1 MINSELVPIRSKYE
15 ELSQNKEY
23 INDLLSDGSKKAR
36 IIAKEKI
43 LKIREKIGIN
53 KISICLYLDHLG

>member
-1 MINSELVPIRSKYE
+1 MINSELSPIRSKYE

-53 KISICLYLDHLG
+53 KIS

>member
-36 IIAKEKI
+36 IIAREKI

-53 KISICLYLDHLG
+53 KIS

>member
-1 MINSELVPIRSKYE
+1 VINSELAPIRSKYE

-53 KISICLYLDHLG
+53 KIS